1 MSDYTFYFTEEEK
14 RSIQETWGSRSIACY
29 EELEACRKLIVDLII
44 ENQGLRLNQ
53 DLSIEFA
60 NWLCTHQEGFHPMYR
75 DKHNPNIYW
84 GSSYT
89 GGRVDYTSKE
99 LFELFLKE
107 RKV

>member
-14 RSIQETWGSRSIACY
+14 RDIQETWGSRSIACY

-60 NWLCTHQEGFHPMYR
+60 EWLINNELDFQPT
-75 DKHNPNIYW
+75 NIKNIFV
-84 GSSYT
+84 G
-89 GGRVDYTSKE
+89 VNFKKFTSKE